1 MVLKFLGIGKK
12 SEFVLEAPPAEPQ
25 PAAKAKPAT
34 EPAKPAAK
42 AEPTKP
48 AAPEP
53 SHVDAKDVLA
63 PVTDQISKATSKV
76 KKTLKEVNAEK
87 KAKAEKA
94 KAEKGATEKNGAEPT
109 DPVIPA
115 PKPEPTLTNFAT
127 TLQANNTPRR
137 RPGPS
142 LDMFK
147 DMAKQVNP
155 RK

>member
-12 SEFVLEAPPAEPQ
+12 TEFVLEAPPADSQ
-25 PAAKAKPAT
+25 PAAKAKPA
-34 EPAKPAAK
+34 
-42 AEPTKP
+42 

-53 SHVDAKDVLA
+53 SHVDVKAALA
-63 PVTDQISKATSKV
+63 PAVDQLSKATSTV
-76 KKTLKEVNAEK
+76 KKTLKEATTEK
-87 KAKAEKA
+87 KAQ
-94 KAEKGATEKNGAEPT
+94 AEKGGSKKIGAEPAA
-109 DPVIPA
+109 PAIPA

-127 TLQANNTPRR
+127 TLQLNNTSRR

-147 DMAKQVNP
+147 DMAKQVNS